1 MRLAIQRYTAP
12 LVAWI
17 PDLSQVPA
25 RKRILIGIAA
35 SLLLHVVGI
44 LLVVLLTS
52 LLPKVDV
59 QAPEPRREIE
69 LTMIPD
75 EPPPEPVLPLAPNP
89 QRQFLDPTGLD
100 ISQVAPEK
108 PDFESSE
115 NGVAASETPGKGDM
129 PLPNQ
134 SGRDLPFMAFNTQRA
149 LFGPSPKPF
158 PADPQETSLKTPPP
172 AVNPPTEQDVALK
185 PAPEP
190 PPPPDKPE
198 KPDKQTASAT
208 PAPAATPPP
217 KSDEKTETPAVAQA
231 TPPPLKVVD
240 KAKEDE
246 IAISSKPPA
255 TPPPST
261 AQTEKPQ
268 PQPVPPP
275 VEALTPRPVTRQVML
290 VTPAPRAQPPVQP
303 PAQTSNQL
311 EQEQNH
317 LEGSISNRGRKA
329 ANTIA
334 TPLGK
339 YRKQVIDA
347 IGSRWQYY
355 VKSHADVLALGSA
368 RVSFLVDSSGHVR
381 AVRVENNTSN
391 QSFADLCER
400 AIREAEIPEPPP
412 DAVAPMRDGHLE
424 YSINFTLYSL

>member
-1 MRLAIQRYTAP
+1 MRLAIHRYSAL
-12 LVAWI
+12 LVGWI
-17 PDLSQVPA
+17 PDVSQIPPRRLV
-25 RKRILIGIAA
+25 LIGVGV
-35 SLLLHVVGI
+35 SVLLHMVAFI
-44 LLVVLLTS
+44 LLVLLS
-52 LLPKVDV
+52 GIIPKADLDTP
-59 QAPEPRREIE
+59 APPREIE
-69 LTMIPD
+69 LTIVPPD
-75 EPPPEPVLPLAPNP
+75 EPPPEPLLPLAPNP

-100 ISQVAPEK
+100 ISKVAPEK

-115 NGVAASETPGKGDM
+115 NGIAASEQPGKGDI

-134 SGRDLPFMAFNTQRA
+134 DGRDMPFMAFRTQRA
-149 LFGPSPKPF
+149 LFGASSKPF
-158 PADPQETSLKTPPP
+158 PADPETTSLKTPPP
-172 AVNPPTEQDVALK
+172 EANPTPSASDVALK

-190 PPPPDKPE
+190 E
-198 KPDKQTASAT
+198 KVAKESAPAT

-217 KSDEKTETPAVAQA
+217 YSIEKTETPAVAQA

-240 KAKEDE
+240 KTKEDE
-246 IAISSKPPA
+246 IAVSTKPPA

-261 AQTEKPQ
+261 AQTDKPQ
-268 PQPVPPP
+268 PPAPTPVPP
-275 VEALTPRPVTRQVML
+275 VALPTPRPVVRQVML
-290 VTPAPRAQPPVQP
+290 VTPAPRFQPPVQP
-303 PAQTSNQL
+303 PPRPSTQM

-317 LEGSISNRGRKA
+317 IEGSISNRGKRA
-329 ANTIA
+329 ANTVA

-400 AIREAEIPEPPP
+400 AIREAEIPEPPA